1 MEREDAEQVAA
12 LGLIKAAE
20 YFRPGEGVPFEA
32 YAWTMVLGELLHHI
46 RDATPLV
53 RVPRRLRSTE
63 RRAAAARE
71 DLRERMLRE
80 PTTSEVAA
88 MLGIATDDV
97 EEAERARRS
106 QRSEDLAQL
115 RETPAYGLSTPDRVA
130 LDVALRSLDER
141 ERLLVLAT
149 FGAGRTQTELGA
161 HLGCSHVSRLLSRAL
176 KMTRHG
182 DSPMADQVSNDF
194 RNKVMHAAFKAGDVA
209 FMASDGAGAKP
220 VDPEAGNIS
229 LSLTAAD
236 RVEGERVFNA
246 LSQGGNVKVPF
257 DDAFWGGKFGTLDD
271 RFGIEWMITAP

>member
-1 MEREDAEQVAA
+1 MTVNPTAEYFVRTGEAVLTRWLRTRAVGDRNALVEHFWYLCRRAALRLRRDGLEREDAEQVAA

-71 DLRERMLRE
+71 DLRQRMLRE

-88 MLGIATDDV
+88 MLGIATVDV

-106 QRSEDLAQL
+106 QRSEDLTQV

-161 HLGCSHVSRLLSRAL
+161 HLGCSQRHVSRLLSRAL
-176 KMTRHG
+176 KK
-182 DSPMADQVSNDF
+182 MA
-194 RNKVMHAAFKAGDVA
+194 R
-209 FMASDGAGAKP
+209 
-220 VDPEAGNIS
+220 E
-229 LSLTAAD
+229 L
-236 RVEGERVFNA
+236 E
-246 LSQGGNVKVPF
+246 
-257 DDAFWGGKFGTLDD
+257 
-271 RFGIEWMITAP
+271 